1 MEGKDGE
8 MMSKPKELTT
18 TQIQAY
24 LLSRFPYRLDNKAVE
39 YLGEIKRRLTIFD
52 NLQSQS
58 PTISREEIRKLV
70 SDYME
75 TAVYVEGVK
84 FVEVVE
90 HVLKSKNI
98 LIVGGEGAK

>member
-1 MEGKDGE
+1 
-8 MMSKPKELTT
+8 MSKPKELTT

-58 PTISREEIRKLV
+58 PTITREEVTMWFGEAIKYRDFK
-70 SDYME
+70 SFED
-75 TAVYVEGVK
+75 GVDAIIGG
-84 FVEVVE
+84 
-90 HVLKSKNI
+90 LKSKNI

>member
-1 MEGKDGE
+1 
-8 MMSKPKELTT
+8 MSKPKELTT

-58 PTISREEIRKLV
+58 PTISREEILKML
-70 SDYME
+70 ME
-75 TAVYVEGVK
+75 DVNYQKHSFSEMADIICNK
-84 FVEVVE
+84 
-90 HVLKSKNI
+90 LKSKNI